1 LRVRRPLAAGLN
13 EVAYMSSSF
22 AELELNVEPLGR
34 VSGFVDE
41 FVEAVK
47 PQPFFADL
55 SRIEA
60 TVLSGYLDCY
70 GVPAGT
76 VVLREGDEGDFLALL
91 LTGRAIISKVFDGAD
106 RFLHEMSIGEFVGEM
121 SLVDGQ
127 PRFASC
133 VAIEP
138 SDFAVLS
145 KDDFESL
152 LQEPPNWAS
161 GSCSNFWNYPRP
173 VCVRRR
179 YTNCQACCPG
189 RPSPH
194 SCPGAATPNSAHNF

>member
-1 LRVRRPLAAGLN
+1 
-13 EVAYMSSSF
+13 MSSSF
-22 AELELNVEPLGR
+22 AELVLNIEPLGR

-70 GVPAGT
+70 GVPSGA
-76 VVLREGDEGDFLALL
+76 VVVREDDVGNFLAIL
-91 LTGRAIISKVFDGAD
+91 LTGRAIISKAFEGSD
-106 RFLHEMSIGEFVGEM
+106 RLIHEMAIGEMVGEM

-138 SDFAVLS
+138 SDFAVLT
-145 KDDFESL
+145 KEDFDAL
-152 LQEPPNWAS
+152 LNEHPKLGNKLLLKLLELSTARLRDATLQML
-161 GSCSNFWNYPRP
+161 
-173 VCVRRR
+173 
-179 YTNCQACCPG
+179 PG
-189 RPSPH
+189 LLPW
-194 SCPGAATPNSAHNF
+194 SA